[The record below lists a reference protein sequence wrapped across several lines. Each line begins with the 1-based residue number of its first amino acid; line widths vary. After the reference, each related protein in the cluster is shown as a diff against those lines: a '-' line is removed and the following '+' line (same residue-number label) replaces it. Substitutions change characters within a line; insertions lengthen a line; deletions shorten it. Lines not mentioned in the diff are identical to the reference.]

1 MVGSQLADLSI
12 CLVIQSTWCNSGA
25 SPWIHVV
32 FRRSGS
38 SSPAGDLKVEL
49 ARHYTRVRSLFT
61 PSLWLHC
68 RLTRVPRRNS
78 SAFQRLAF
86 GTVLVRLYTMGMPF
100 LFLLTSVHAGGMQ
113 ALFLEYSR
121 SVRGTT
127 QEGAS
132 LVDKVVLSSFSI
144 RFYLQSDCR
153 QSVSCPLG
161 SGKPFDHR
169 EKALEET
176 LGKKLWESVVLHLL
190 CSLEG
195 TPALSAN
202 HTLPDPRQC
211 EECKGYCGAFER

>member
-1 MVGSQLADLSI
+1 MRLSGGIAVCSQLADLSI

-32 FRRSGS
+32 FRRIDS
-38 SSPAGDLKVEL
+38 SSPAGDLKIEL
-49 ARHYTRVRSLFT
+49 ARHYTRACSLFT

-86 GTVLVRLYTMGMPF
+86 GTVLVRLYTLGMPF
-100 LFLLTSVHAGGMQ
+100 LFLLTSVHAGGRK

-161 SGKPFDHR
+161 SVSPLIIVKRGSKR
-169 EKALEET
+169 
-176 LGKKLWESVVLHLL
+176 LWGRSSGSQSSFICFVLL
-190 CSLEG
+190 
-195 TPALSAN
+195 
-202 HTLPDPRQC
+202 
-211 EECKGYCGAFER
+211 KGRRH